1 MTDETRQLILLCDG
15 TNNTATGGSNDTNVV
30 KVLSQLSPHD
40 SHQKVFY
47 DAGVGKP
54 DALPGATQSD
64 KLKRHWERLSGLAF
78 GSGVYENI
86 SDAYGFL
93 VDNYRP
99 GDQIFVFGFSRGAFT
114 ARALAGLVNMF
125 GILAPEHGNMMPSL
139 LHIYFSQRNARGSK
153 DERKRLAT
161 IAQIRQLFVPVAHR
175 ETWVHFVGV
184 WDTVASIGLPPF
196 DRQITGSPTI
206 KNADGTPKK
215 FRHVRHVLAL
225 DEHRTPFQPRLYLQ
239 ESLPEPNA
247 HGQTLLQYWFPG
259 AHCDAGGGYVDEGA
273 TLSDG
278 ALAWMVEE
286 AIACGLRGV
295 LPRPISVGA
304 PARIHSELY
313 DKPWWAIAGMSVRNP
328 RVALDENER
337 ALPIRAER
345 PVSVAPQALAFAAD
359 TVWSRRR
366 SFWSFTGALLCAVL
380 IYLAMGWALT
390 DPSAMQ
396 ASNAVH
402 GTWLAAVIEANSTLA
417 RWQLTSLKS
426 CPAITIP
433 GAGGWPRTA
442 VALDFAFIAAYAY
455 VLSRLAT
462 RAFATLAGVR
472 DIHSPARPVL
482 NLLGGGLKLLVVA
495 DVVENLL
502 TLLVFNFH
510 TTWYPCLV
518 HLLQL
523 ALALASTLKFSGL
536 ALVLFLVGW
545 GMMARVKRHT

>member
-1 MTDETRQLILLCDG
+1 MTDEARQLILLCDG

-30 KVLSQLSPHD
+30 KLLGRLSLHSGNQR
-40 SHQKVFY
+40 VFY
-47 DAGVGKP
+47 DAGVGRP

-64 KLKRHWERLSGLAF
+64 KLKRLWERLSGLAF

-93 VDNYRP
+93 MDNYRP

-139 LHIYFSQRNARGSK
+139 LHIYFSQRNAKGSK
-153 DERKRLAT
+153 DEKKRLAT
-161 IAQIRQLFVPVAHR
+161 IEQIRQLFVPVEHR
-175 ETWVHFVGV
+175 ETWIHFVGV

-215 FRHVRHVLAL
+215 FRHMRHVLAL

-239 ESLPEPNA
+239 ENLPEPNA

-259 AHCDAGGGYVDEGA
+259 AHCDAGGGYVDEEA

-286 AIACGLRGV
+286 ATTWGLRGV
-295 LPRPISVGA
+295 VPQPASAGA

-313 DKPWWAIAGMSVRNP
+313 DTPWWAIAGMSVRNP
-328 RVALDENER
+328 RVALDENEI
-337 ALPIRAER
+337 ACHIPAER
-345 PVSVAPQALAFAAD
+345 APNAARRALAFAD
-359 TVWSRRR
+359 TVWSQRR
-366 SFWSFTGALLCAVL
+366 SFWSFAGALLGAALV
-380 IYLAMGWALT
+380 YLAMGWALT
-390 DPSAMQ
+390 DPSVMPT
-396 ASNAVH
+396 SNAAH
-402 GTWLAAVIEANSTLA
+402 GTWLAAVIEANTTLA
-417 RWQLTSLKS
+417 QWQLNSLQD
-426 CPAITIP
+426 CPAIVIP
-433 GAGGWPRTA
+433 GAGGSPRTA
-442 VALDFAFIAAYAY
+442 VVLDFLFIVAYAY

-482 NLLGGGLKLLVVA
+482 NFLGGGLKLLVVA

-510 TTWYPCLV
+510 TTWYPWLIHV
-518 HLLQL
+518 LQL

-536 ALVLFLVGW
+536 ALVLLLVGW
-545 GMMARVKRHT
+545 GMMARLQRHP